1 MTTGLVLRQML
12 RERTR
17 SLVFWT
23 LGTVVFVVLM
33 IAAWPSVRDTGDTF
47 DEYVQSL
54 PEGLQE
60 VFGLAGAS
68 IASPEGY
75 LVSQTYSNLWPIILL
90 VLGFGLG
97 AWAVAG
103 SEADGT
109 LEMVLANPVR
119 RGRTA
124 AERFVG
130 TALAVAVVT
139 AVSTA
144 ALALIAPFVDLDE
157 GLPAWGF
164 WAAGL
169 TMFAFVLVHVALTF
183 AVGAAT
189 GSKGLAIAVGAG
201 RRRGRLHAPG
211 VGVDRRAPGAGPQ
224 PLPLVLVPARQPPHD
239 RADGPVVVAAARP
252 ERPARR
258 RRDRG
263 VRPPRPRGLT
273 ASRPPD

>member
-201 RRRGRLHAPG
+201 VAVAGFMLQALASIAEPLERARSLSPWYWFLRDNPLTTEPTALSLWLPLGLSVLLVA
-211 VGVDRRAPGAGPQ
+211 VGILAFDRRDLAG
-224 PLPLVLVPARQPPHD
+224 
-239 RADGPVVVAAARP
+239 
-252 ERPARR
+252 
-258 RRDRG
+258 
-263 VRPPRPRGLT
+263 
-273 ASRPPD
+273 